1 MKKQQLNSL
10 TCQYS
15 IVVLVSYLTRSK
27 VNPSVWLLLKQVNF
41 VLNSLAYVFINMS
54 MHFSISSA

>member
-1 MKKQQLNSL
+1 MKKKLLNSL

-15 IVVLVSYLTRSK
+15 IVVSYLTRSK
-27 VNPSVWLLLKQVNF
+27 VNPSVWELLKQVNF

-54 MHFSISSA
+54 MHFDISSA

>member
-15 IVVLVSYLTRSK
+15 IVLVSYLTRSK

>member
-15 IVVLVSYLTRSK
+15 IVVSYLTRSK
-27 VNPSVWLLLKQVNF
+27 VNPSVRLLLKQVNF

>member
-1 MKKQQLNSL
+1 MKKLLNSL

-15 IVVLVSYLTRSK
+15 IVVSYLTRIK
-27 VNPSVWLLLKQVNF
+27 VNPSVWELLKQVNF

-54 MHFSISSA
+54 MHFDISSA